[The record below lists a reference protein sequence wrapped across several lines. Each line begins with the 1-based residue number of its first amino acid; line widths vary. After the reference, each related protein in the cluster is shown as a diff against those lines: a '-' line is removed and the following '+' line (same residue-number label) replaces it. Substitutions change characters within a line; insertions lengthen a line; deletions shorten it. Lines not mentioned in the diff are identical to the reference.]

1 MLITPENP
9 IAELLTGA
17 VDELDIPPELRV
29 AATLEYERVGNWLA
43 DHAEPNGEGWKIYPQ
58 GSFLLGTVV
67 RPADRDEYDLD
78 LVCERSLTKAQTTQQ
93 RLKQEVGGALRRYVQ
108 ARLGEDGAPYDV
120 ESRKR
125 CWTLLYLLAFHMD
138 VLPAIPSN
146 DASPTG
152 ILLTDKQLREW
163 QFSDPRAYGRWFRE
177 RQERELVAKRTILA
191 EARRIEPAAIP
202 EAEIKTTLQLV
213 VQLLKLH
220 RNTYFAHDLESR
232 PASILLTTLA
242 AHAYRGERD
251 VYDAMTE
258 IVEEMP
264 GLVRRYENTWV
275 VENPVEPRE
284 NFADKWSKDPSLATG
299 FFDWIEQLAVDL
311 REAGEQ
317 RGLHRLTTRL
327 AESFGEAAIQ
337 KSAKR
342 LAAGYRDA
350 SAAGV
355 MALSATTGRLS
366 RSGSLPVK
374 RHAFY
379 GEARPPR

>member
-17 VDELDIPPELRV
+17 VDERDIPPELRV
-29 AATLEYERVGNWLA
+29 AATLEYERVGDWLA

-177 RQERELVAKRTILA
+177 RQEPELVAKRTILA

-202 EAEIKTTLQLV
+202 EAEVKTTACGFV

-220 RNTYFAHDLESR
+220 RNTYFADDLESH

-242 AHAYRGERD
+242 HIIQRRARR
-251 VYDAMTE
+251 
-258 IVEEMP
+258 
-264 GLVRRYENTWV
+264 VRRDGRIIGRCRASSYGSENTWV

-284 NFADKWSKDPSLATG
+284 NFADKWSKEFVARDGVLEL
-299 FFDWIEQLAVDL
+299 D
-311 REAGEQ
+311 R
-317 RGLHRLTTRL
+317 
-327 AESFGEAAIQ
+327 AA
-337 KSAKR
+337 R
-342 LAAGYRDA
+342 R
-350 SAAGV
+350 
-355 MALSATTGRLS
+355 
-366 RSGSLPVK
+366 
-374 RHAFY
+374 
-379 GEARPPR
+379 